1 MPHSWQLG
9 QYLDHHP
16 YPKDKPDISEDL
28 VGVIDANLG
37 AFDFKLLNEDGVAV
51 CRLTPQE
58 TDVFATAKMRA
69 YAQRRKSDW
78 EAVHVG
84 DGTTRKPTPQQMAA
98 HIAAVKKRQAEFET
112 TLKEATEK
120 KRQAYR
126 RLAADDGNPVRVVVW
141 WCGGVVVWWWW
152 CVCPCSC
159 RGVWW
164 CGGVVVWWWWCSE
177 LCRNCATNVLV
188 EWGLAVPPW
197 RCRHYGLPSTK
208 LPGKPPMQRRPSPSG
223 KR

>member
-1 MPHSWQLG
+1 MRWQLG

-84 DGTTRKPTPQQMAA
+84 DGATRKPTPQQMAA

-141 WCGGVVVWWWW
+141 WCGGVVVWW
-152 CVCPCSC
+152 
-159 RGVWW
+159 
-164 CGGVVVWWWWCSE
+164 CSE
-177 LCRNCATNVLV
+177 RCRNCATNVLV

>member
-1 MPHSWQLG
+1 M
-9 QYLDHHP
+9 
-16 YPKDKPDISEDL
+16 
-28 VGVIDANLG
+28 
-37 AFDFKLLNEDGVAV
+37 
-51 CRLTPQE
+51 
-58 TDVFATAKMRA
+58 FATAKMRA

-84 DGTTRKPTPQQMAA
+84 DGATRKPTPQQMAA

-126 RLAADDGNPVRVVVW
+126 RLAADDGNPVRSPPCVLRAVAVACVRVRVRAVAVAWGGVVVWWCGGAVVW
-141 WCGGVVVWWWW
+141 WCGGVVVWW
-152 CVCPCSC
+152 
-159 RGVWW
+159 
-164 CGGVVVWWWWCSE
+164 CSE
-177 LCRNCATNVLV
+177 RCRNCATNVLV

-208 LPGKPPMQRRPSPSG
+208 LPRKPPMQRRPSPSG

>member
-1 MPHSWQLG
+1 VPHSWQLG

-16 YPKDKPDISEDL
+16 YPKDKPDVSEDL

-84 DGTTRKPTPQQMAA
+84 DGATRKPTPQQMAA

-126 RLAADDGNPVRVVVW
+126 RLAADDGNPVRSPPCVSVPLPWRVW
-141 WCGGVVVWWWW
+141 L
-152 CVCPCSC
+152 CVCACPCRC

-164 CGGVVVWWWWCSE
+164 CGGVVV
-177 LCRNCATNVLV
+177 
-188 EWGLAVPPW
+188 
-197 RCRHYGLPSTK
+197 
-208 LPGKPPMQRRPSPSG
+208 
-223 KR
+223 

>member
-1 MPHSWQLG
+1 M
-9 QYLDHHP
+9 
-16 YPKDKPDISEDL
+16 
-28 VGVIDANLG
+28 
-37 AFDFKLLNEDGVAV
+37 AV

-84 DGTTRKPTPQQMAA
+84 DGATRKPTPQQMAA

-141 WCGGVVVWWWW
+141 WCGGVVA
-152 CVCPCSC
+152 
-159 RGVWW
+159 WW
-164 CGGVVVWWWWCSE
+164 CGGVVVWWCSE
-177 LCRNCATNVLV
+177 RCRNCATNVLV

-208 LPGKPPMQRRPSPSG
+208 LPRKPPMQRRPSPSG